1 MRCTRWTD
9 LAFPYVEGTLE
20 GAAREAFARHLECC
34 AVCSAEVEASRA
46 LCARIETLPETAW
59 SPDEAA
65 LFDAAVMA
73 RIRPEMADAAAP
85 AAETPPE
92 TVADAL
98 AATVADAVAV
108 AGGATP
114 RHARMRRRGRQLAA
128 TSIAARSRQ
137 ARRRF
142 DPLFAPIPSLIAL
155 SLAMAASSV
164 GLAVLFGDA
173 MVRVLGAGFG
183 VAAQSVWLRTS
194 WLAEEAVTRL
204 VDLVTVADVTRGMF
218 THARPWLDAWQ
229 ILLVTHGREI
239 LIVGAVSAMLVSIA
253 VWRVRRS
260 RQRDRAAL
268 RSSAR

>member
-1 MRCTRWTD
+1 MRCTRWTE
-9 LAFPYVEGTLE
+9 LAFPYVEGTLAA
-20 GAAREAFARHLECC
+20 AAREAFAQHLERCPVCC
-34 AVCSAEVEASRA
+34 AEVEASRT
-46 LCARIETLPETAW
+46 LLGRIEALPEARW
-59 SPDEAA
+59 SPEEAV

-73 RIRPEMADAAAP
+73 RIRPGLAAAP
-85 AAETPPE
+85 VAAADSMPG
-92 TVADAL
+92 TV
-98 AATVADAVAV
+98 AATVASAGAVATQPAR
-108 AGGATP
+108 AG
-114 RHARMRRRGRQLAA
+114 RRARQHAA
-128 TSIAARSRQ
+128 TSIAARSRR

-155 SLAMAASSV
+155 SLAMAATSV
-164 GLAVLFGDA
+164 GLALLFGDA

-204 VDLVTVADVTRGMF
+204 VDLLTVADVTRGMF

-260 RQRDRAAL
+260 RQRDRAVW
-268 RSSAR
+268 RSPAR